1 MATNVCDSVQIT
13 YKGDGTTKL
22 FTFPFTYISAAD
34 INVLL
39 WDQPTKKYSLLARD
53 KWRLANATTIEF
65 TDAPPPPPV
74 KVFPTDPNIFNVKIA
89 RSTDL
94 NDMVATFYPGS
105 AIRAEDLN
113 DDFDQLRLAILEGRC
128 ELFGEVTRIVRDIAW
143 TKFQISDT
151 LNAGETIYEQDQKNK
166 RWTTGLNDRYIATSD
181 AIAARLDPYVQDT
194 TPAVIPLPGVEQ
206 RGKTWFDTQ
215 DLVER
220 YWDDKAGA
228 WVTLANTGPKGDSYQ
243 AIVSETPPTTRNDG
257 TPILNGDL
265 WFNSLTGFCFV
276 YYDDGDSIQWVS
288 ISKVGNQG
296 PAGPAGATGPAGQK
310 GDQGL
315 QGIPGTPGAAST
327 VPGPAGPPGPA
338 PTVTGHAPI
347 TATTVGT
354 NVDLT
359 FDPIPLTTL
368 P

>member
-1 MATNVCDSVQIT
+1 MATICDNVQIT

-22 FTFPFTYISAAD
+22 FTFPFTYMLREHVH
-34 INVLL
+34 VLL
-39 WDQPTKKYSLLARD
+39 WDDPTKTYLEVARD
-53 KWRLANATTIEF
+53 KWSFANPTTIQF
-65 TDAPPPPPV
+65 KDAPPAPPV
-74 KVFPTDPNIFNVKIA
+74 PDPGKQQVFNVKIA
-89 RSTDL
+89 RTTDL
-94 NDMVATFYPGS
+94 SKMIAEFYPGS

-113 DDFDQLRLAILEGRC
+113 DDFDQLRLAIQEAKC
-128 ELFGEVTRIVRDIAW
+128 EVYGDLQNLLKTGYWNKYSVADTAAYGDVIFRKDQLSGAW
-143 TKFQISDT
+143 KPFQ
-151 LNAGETIYEQDQKNK
+151 NDQ
-166 RWTTGLNDRYIATSD
+166 YIATTD
-181 AIAARLDPYVQDT
+181 AISQRLDPYFQDT
-194 TPAVIPLPGVEQ
+194 TPAPIPLPNSEQ

-215 DLVER
+215 DLVLR
-220 YWDDKAGA
+220 VWDDAANA

-288 ISKVGNQG
+288 ISKVGAQG
-296 PAGPAGATGPAGQK
+296 PAGATGATGPAGQK

-315 QGIPGTPGAAST
+315 QGIPGPPGAPST
-327 VPGPAGPPGPA
+327 IPGPVGPPGPA